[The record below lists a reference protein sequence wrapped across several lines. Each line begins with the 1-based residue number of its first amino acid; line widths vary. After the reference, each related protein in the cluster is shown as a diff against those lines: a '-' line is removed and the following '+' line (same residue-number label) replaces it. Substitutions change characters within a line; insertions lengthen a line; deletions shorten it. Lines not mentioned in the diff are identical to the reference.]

1 MADAEPETEEWWIL
15 EKQTDGRASTTEAY
29 AGPYDDYI
37 EAMNDCPDDAPGS
50 EFNVV
55 VGPIDEQVG

>member
-1 MADAEPETEEWWIL
+1 L

-29 AGPYDDYI
+29 AGPYDNHT